1 MTRQTDLDRP
11 RRSDRTSSGSL
22 VDAEAES
29 ALTEEHAAGTN
40 LDKIRDILFGAQVR
54 DHERRFAKLEAQL
67 LAEAA
72 QLRSDLKDRFAS
84 LEQYIRK
91 EVETVT
97 GRLTDE
103 EQGRTNAVGRLTTEL
118 QTLAG
123 VLQQT
128 ATQLR
133 DQSEQA
139 HQDLRNQLQSQA
151 TSLAGE
157 FGQQHAALSATLND
171 AVRQLSHQK
180 TDRASLATL
189 FQELSQRLSHD
200 QPPQQT

>member
-1 MTRQTDLDRP
+1 MSRQTDLDRT
-11 RRSDRTSSGSL
+11 RRSERTPSTL
-22 VDAEAES
+22 ADVEADP
-29 ALTEEHAAGTN
+29 AVTEDPAAGNN

-54 DHERRFAKLEAQL
+54 DHERRFTKLEAQL

-72 QLRSDLKDRFAS
+72 QLRHDLKERFAA

-91 EVETVT
+91 EVDQVT
-97 GRLTDE
+97 GRLTAE
-103 EQGRTNAVGRLTTEL
+103 EQGRTDAVGRLTAEL
-118 QTLAG
+118 QGLAG

-133 DQSEQA
+133 EQSDQA
-139 HQDLRNQLQSQA
+139 HRDLQNELHSQA
-151 TSLAGE
+151 TSLTGN
-157 FGQQHAALSATLND
+157 FTQQHAALSATLDD

-200 QPPQQT
+200 QPPQQA

>member
-1 MTRQTDLDRP
+1 MSRQTDLDRT
-11 RRSDRTSSGSL
+11 RRSERTPSTL
-22 VDAEAES
+22 ADVEADP
-29 ALTEEHAAGTN
+29 AVTEDPAAGNN

-54 DHERRFAKLEAQL
+54 DHERRFTKLEAQL

-72 QLRSDLKDRFAS
+72 QLRHDLKERFAA

-91 EVETVT
+91 EVDQVT
-97 GRLTDE
+97 GRLTAE
-103 EQGRTNAVGRLTTEL
+103 EQGRTDAVGRLTTEL
-118 QTLAG
+118 QGLAG

-133 DQSEQA
+133 EHSDKA
-139 HQDLRNQLQSQA
+139 HRDLQNELHSQA
-151 TSLAGE
+151 TSLTGN
-157 FGQQHAALSATLND
+157 FTQQHAALSATLDD

-200 QPPQQT
+200 QPPQQA

>member
-1 MTRQTDLDRP
+1 MSRQTDLDRT
-11 RRSDRTSSGSL
+11 RRSERTPSTL
-22 VDAEAES
+22 ADVEADP
-29 ALTEEHAAGTN
+29 AVTEDPAAGNN

-54 DHERRFAKLEAQL
+54 DHERRFTKLEAQL

-72 QLRSDLKDRFAS
+72 QLRHDLKERFAA

-91 EVETVT
+91 EVDQVT
-97 GRLTDE
+97 GRLTAE
-103 EQGRTNAVGRLTTEL
+103 EQGRTDAVGRLTTEL
-118 QTLAG
+118 QGLAG

-133 DQSEQA
+133 EQSDQA
-139 HQDLRNQLQSQA
+139 HRDLQNELHSQA
-151 TSLAGE
+151 TSLTGN
-157 FGQQHAALSATLND
+157 FTQQHAALSATLDD

-200 QPPQQT
+200 QPPQQA

>member
-1 MTRQTDLDRP
+1 MSRQTDLDRT
-11 RRSDRTSSGSL
+11 RRSERTPSTL
-22 VDAEAES
+22 ADVEADP
-29 ALTEEHAAGTN
+29 AVTEDPAAGNN

-54 DHERRFAKLEAQL
+54 DHERRFTKLEAQL

-72 QLRSDLKDRFAS
+72 QLRHDLKERFAA

-91 EVETVT
+91 EVDQVT
-97 GRLTDE
+97 GRLTAE
-103 EQGRTNAVGRLTTEL
+103 EQGRTDAVGRLTTEL
-118 QTLAG
+118 QGLAG

-133 DQSEQA
+133 EQSDQA
-139 HQDLRNQLQSQA
+139 HRDLQNELHSQA
-151 TSLAGE
+151 TSLTGN
-157 FGQQHAALSATLND
+157 FTQQHAALSAALDD

-200 QPPQQT
+200 QPPQQA